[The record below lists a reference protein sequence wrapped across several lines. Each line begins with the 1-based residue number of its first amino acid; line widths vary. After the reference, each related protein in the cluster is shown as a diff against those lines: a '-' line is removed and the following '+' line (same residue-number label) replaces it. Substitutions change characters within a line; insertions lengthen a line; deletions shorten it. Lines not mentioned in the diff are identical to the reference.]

1 MPAFLQDAGSNWMEL
16 VLPESVVS
24 IAVGFDTET
33 IVLRSGSGH
42 LWIAGI
48 GPETACQGSPAAG
61 RFQKQEAGSAAVK
74 LRKFQVLNRYDTV
87 SKTFLNFTSTDQQ

>member
-1 MPAFLQDAGSNWMEL
+1 MKL
-16 VLPESVVS
+16 VLPESIVS

-42 LWIAGI
+42 LWIAGV
-48 GPETACQGSPAAG
+48 GPDAVRQGSPTAG

-74 LRKFQVLNRYDTV
+74 LRKFQNLNR
-87 SKTFLNFTSTDQQ
+87 